1 MSRTLKDARATKEQR
16 KVKEPI
22 RRSYRNYK
30 LHGFSDEQ
38 LIENNCPECNGETD
52 YANGVLLCSDCDW
65 NSAGI
70 KALYFYNSILKRA
83 A

>member
-1 MSRTLKDARATKEQR
+1 MSRTLKDARAAKEQR

-22 RRSYRNYK
+22 RQSFRNYK
-30 LHGFSDEQ
+30 QHGLSEDQ
-38 LIENNCPECNGETD
+38 LVESNCPECNGETD
-52 YANGVLLCSDCDW
+52 YSNGVLFCSDCDW

-70 KALYFYNSILKRA
+70 RDLNFSNLKWA